1 MGFPCLEPNVSFS
14 SWLHSLRYCAPLLCS
29 PNCMHYTFFYDYVMA
44 AAPSTRLHVL
54 DALMS
59 CSDLPSGSKAIIA
72 PTAGNVTSL
81 ALSQLKRD
89 PQYPHPLH
97 HCPEATSLSMIGL
110 RGGVKVW
117 LSHLSGDRSEKSPLF
132 GTPCVAGSGFP

>member
-1 MGFPCLEPNVSFS
+1 MATL
-14 SWLHSLRYCAPLLCS
+14 WLH
-29 PNCMHYTFFYDYVMA
+29 YDYVMA

-89 PQYPHPLH
+89 PQYPIPPAPLI
-97 HCPEATSLSMIGL
+97 PWQG
-110 RGGVKVW
+110 
-117 LSHLSGDRSEKSPLF
+117 P
-132 GTPCVAGSGFP
+132 